1 MTDNVSATPDVPD
14 IQMTQSSSS
23 RSAVRVATPD
33 LILFNES
40 AVPVDLMTDLLF
52 EDIGGQ
58 EIISIARNDIV
69 NGQELSYSLIGNLNG
84 LQRRYNSKNI
94 FSLPDTIEKYFS
106 NFSIR
111 FDIHVPEEGTAP
123 LLYYVGQPNS
133 IPGCSG
139 YPIIKR
145 YTDELVDCIDII
157 PGSESFALRTALKR
171 AEDLSP
177 PRNIVYTELETG
189 DLIIDVINMETNE
202 RVDVEVL
209 RQGSPLSDTIYTE
222 ES

>member
-1 MTDNVSATPDVPD
+1 MADNVSATPDVPD
-14 IQMTQSSSS
+14 IQMTQGSST
-23 RSAVRVATPD
+23 RSAVKVATPD

-40 AVPVDLMTDLLF
+40 AIPVDIMTDLLF
-52 EDIGGQ
+52 EEIGGK

-69 NGQELSYSLIGNLNG
+69 NGQEISYNLIGNLNG
-84 LQRRYNSKNI
+84 LERRYNSKNI

-111 FDIHVPEEGTAP
+111 FEIHVPEEGTGP
-123 LLYYVGQPNS
+123 NGQRVYIVQQS
-133 IPGCSG
+133 S
-139 YPIIKR
+139 
-145 YTDELVDCIDII
+145 T
-157 PGSESFALRTALKR
+157 TASR
-171 AEDLSP
+171 
-177 PRNIVYTELETG
+177 G

-209 RQGSPLSDTIYTE
+209 RSGLVLSDTIYTE

>member
-1 MTDNVSATPDVPD
+1 MADNVGATPDVPD

-40 AVPVDLMTDLLF
+40 PIPVDLMADLLF

-84 LQRRYNSKNI
+84 LQRRYNSNNI

-111 FDIHVPEEGTAP
+111 FDTHVPEEGTGP
-123 LLYYVGQPNS
+123 DGQRAY
-133 IPGCSG
+133 I
-139 YPIIKR
+139 
-145 YTDELVDCIDII
+145 VQ
-157 PGSESFALRTALKR
+157 ESNATSSR
-171 AEDLSP
+171 
-177 PRNIVYTELETG
+177 G

-209 RQGSPLSDTIYTE
+209 RSGAPLSDTIYTE

>member
-1 MTDNVSATPDVPD
+1 MADNVSATPDVPD
-14 IQMTQSSSS
+14 IQMTQGSST
-23 RSAVRVATPD
+23 RSAVKVATPD

-40 AVPVDLMTDLLF
+40 AIPVDIMTDLLF
-52 EDIGGQ
+52 EEIGGK

-69 NGQELSYSLIGNLNG
+69 NGQEISYNLIGNLNG
-84 LQRRYNSKNI
+84 LERRYNSKNI

-111 FDIHVPEEGTAP
+111 FEIHVPEEGTGP
-123 LLYYVGQPNS
+123 NGQRVYVVQQS
-133 IPGCSG
+133 S
-139 YPIIKR
+139 
-145 YTDELVDCIDII
+145 T
-157 PGSESFALRTALKR
+157 TASR
-171 AEDLSP
+171 
-177 PRNIVYTELETG
+177 G

-209 RQGSPLSDTIYTE
+209 RSGLVLSDTIYTE

>member
-1 MTDNVSATPDVPD
+1 VANEVSATPDIPD
-14 IQMTQSSSS
+14 IQSTQGGSSSQ
-23 RSAVRVATPD
+23 AVRIATPD

-40 AVPVDLMTDLLF
+40 AIPVDVMVDLLF
-52 EDIGGQ
+52 EEIGGQ

-69 NGQELSYSLIGNLNG
+69 NGQEVSYSLIGNLNG

-111 FDIHVPEEGTAP
+111 FETHVPENGTGP
-123 LLYYVGQPNS
+123 GGQRVYVVQ
-133 IPGCSG
+133 
-139 YPIIKR
+139 
-145 YTDELVDCIDII
+145 
-157 PGSESFALRTALKR
+157 ESTQTSVR
-171 AEDLSP
+171 
-177 PRNIVYTELETG
+177 G
-189 DLIIDVINMETNE
+189 DLIIDVVNMETNE

-209 RQGSPLSDTIYTE
+209 RSGKVFSDTIYTE

>member
-1 MTDNVSATPDVPD
+1 MADNVSATPDVPD
-14 IQMTQSSSS
+14 IQMTQGSST
-23 RSAVRVATPD
+23 RSAVKVATPD

-40 AVPVDLMTDLLF
+40 AIPVDIMTDLLF
-52 EDIGGQ
+52 EEVGGK

-69 NGQELSYSLIGNLNG
+69 NGQEISYNLIGNLNG
-84 LQRRYNSKNI
+84 LERRYNSKNI

-111 FDIHVPEEGTAP
+111 FEIHVPEEGTGP
-123 LLYYVGQPNS
+123 NGQRVYIVQQS
-133 IPGCSG
+133 S
-139 YPIIKR
+139 
-145 YTDELVDCIDII
+145 T
-157 PGSESFALRTALKR
+157 TASR
-171 AEDLSP
+171 
-177 PRNIVYTELETG
+177 G

-209 RQGSPLSDTIYTE
+209 RSGLVLSDTIYTE

>member
-1 MTDNVSATPDVPD
+1 MADNVSATPDVPD
-14 IQMTQSSSS
+14 IQMTQSSSA
-23 RSAVRVATPD
+23 RSAVKVATPD
-33 LILFNES
+33 LILFNDS
-40 AVPVDLMTDLLF
+40 AVPVDVMADLLF

-69 NGQELSYSLIGNLNG
+69 NGQEVSYNLIGNLNG

-111 FDIHVPEEGTAP
+111 FDTHVPEEGT
-123 LLYYVGQPNS
+123 G
-133 IPGCSG
+133 PGG
-139 YPIIKR
+139 ARVYIL
-145 YTDELVDCIDII
+145 TED
-157 PGSESFALRTALKR
+157 TAISR
-171 AEDLSP
+171 
-177 PRNIVYTELETG
+177 RG

-202 RVDVEVL
+202 RVDIEVL
-209 RQGSPLSDTIYTE
+209 RSGTPLGDTIYTE

>member
-1 MTDNVSATPDVPD
+1 MPENVSAIPNIPD
-14 IQMTQSSSS
+14 IQMTQGSST
-23 RSAVRVATPD
+23 RSAVKVATPD

-40 AVPVDLMTDLLF
+40 AIPVDIMTDLLF
-52 EDIGGQ
+52 EEIGGK

-69 NGQELSYSLIGNLNG
+69 NGQDVSYNLIGNLNG
-84 LQRRYNSKNI
+84 LERRYNPKNI

-111 FDIHVPEEGTAP
+111 FGIHVPEEGTGP
-123 LLYYVGQPNS
+123 EGQRAYILQENS
-133 IPGCSG
+133 
-139 YPIIKR
+139 
-145 YTDELVDCIDII
+145 
-157 PGSESFALRTALKR
+157 ATAER
-171 AEDLSP
+171 
-177 PRNIVYTELETG
+177 G

-209 RQGSPLSDTIYTE
+209 RSGSSLSDTIYTE

>member
-1 MTDNVSATPDVPD
+1 VSDNVSATPDVPD

-40 AVPVDLMTDLLF
+40 AIPVDLMADLLF

-111 FDIHVPEEGTAP
+111 FDVHVPEEGTSP
-123 LLYYVGQPNS
+123 LLYYVGAQNS
-133 IPGCSG
+133 SGCVG
-139 YPIIKR
+139 YPIINR
-145 YTDELVDCIDII
+145 FTDEVIACIEIVSNPAVTRKI
-157 PGSESFALRTALKR
+157 
-171 AEDLSP
+171 AEKNAEELSP
-177 PRNIVYTELETG
+177 PRDLAYIETETG

-202 RVDVEVL
+202 RVDVELL
-209 RQGSPLSDTIYTE
+209 RNGSSLNDTIYLE